1 MPHQNTMARRALLQ
15 ASALYWIGHGLP
27 ARAADA
33 PQAPALMLAQV
44 HTSRHSLAGHWV
56 SEKYDGVRGVWDG
69 QQLRTRGGH
78 TIAAP
83 AWFTAG
89 WPTQPLDGELWV
101 GRGQFAQA
109 VATVRDQRP
118 DEAAWRSV
126 RYMVFDLPAHGG
138 TFDERI
144 PAVQAAVQQIA
155 QPWVQMV
162 VQTPATD
169 AVALQRLLALTVRA
183 GGEGLMLHQ
192 GSAHYTA
199 QRTDALR
206 KLKPHADAEAR
217 VLAHVPGQGKHGG
230 RMGAL
235 WLELPA
241 LDGQP
246 AQRFKLGTG
255 FSNAERAAPP
265 PVGSWVTY
273 RYRGLTDKGVPRFA
287 SFLRV
292 SPEPGL

>member
-1 MPHQNTMARRALLQ
+1 MARRALLQ
-15 ASALYWIGHGLP
+15 ASALYWIGSGLP
-27 ARAADA
+27 AWSADA
-33 PQAPALMLAQV
+33 ARPPALMLAQV
-44 HTSRHSLAGHWV
+44 HSSRHPLAGHWV
-56 SEKYDGVRGVWDG
+56 SEKYDGVRGYWDG

-118 DEAAWRSV
+118 DETAWRAV
-126 RYMVFDLPAHGG
+126 RYMVFDLPAHDGS
-138 TFDERI
+138 FDERI
-144 PAVQAAVQQIA
+144 PALQAAVQQIA
-155 QPWVQMV
+155 QPWVQAV

-169 AVALQRLLALTVRA
+169 AAALQHLLALTVRA

-192 GSAHYTA
+192 GSARYTT

-217 VLAHVPGQGKHGG
+217 VVSQMPGQGKYAG

-235 WLELPA
+235 WLERPA

-255 FSNAERAAPP
+255 FSDAERAAPP

-292 SPEPGL
+292 APEPGF

>member
-1 MPHQNTMARRALLQ
+1 MPVQKKMSRRGLLQ
-15 ASALYWIGHGLP
+15 SSVWVWAWVAVPL
-27 ARAADA
+27 RAAGSA
-33 PQAPALMLAQV
+33 VPPALMLAQV
-44 HTSRHSLAGHWV
+44 HDPRQPLAGLWV
-56 SEKYDGVRGVWDG
+56 SEKYDGVRGYWDG

-78 TIAAP
+78 AIAAP

-89 WPTQPLDGELWV
+89 WPTVPLDGELWV

-118 DEAAWRSV
+118 DESAWRAV
-126 RYMVFDLPAHGG
+126 RYLVFDLPAHGG
-138 TFDERI
+138 TFDERL
-144 PAVQAAVQQIA
+144 PALQATVQQIA
-155 QPWVQMV
+155 QPWVQAV
-162 VQTPATD
+162 AHTPATD
-169 AVALQRLLALTVRA
+169 AKALQRLLDATVRA

-192 GSAHYTA
+192 GSARYTP
-199 QRTDALR
+199 QRSEALR

-217 VLAHVPGQGKHGG
+217 VLAHVPGQGKHAG

-241 LDGQP
+241 QDGQP

-255 FSNAERAAPP
+255 FSDAEREAPP

-273 RYRGLTDKGVPRFA
+273 RYRRHTDKGLPRFA
-287 SFLRV
+287 SFLRGATD
-292 SPEPGL
+292 PAF